1 MKAQKIVVAVLA
13 SMLLVLGSAL
23 WAQAPQQRVPPGF
36 MLTPHSV
43 PVQPITPT
51 VLSDGD
57 VGFRIVG
64 MRGETPVGEWVVRVN
79 GEWRLAE
86 TGGDPHFQM
95 R

>member
-1 MKAQKIVVAVLA
+1 MKAQKIVIAAMAGMLVL
-13 SMLLVLGSAL
+13 LGSAL
-23 WAQAPQQRVPPGF
+23 WAQGQQPRSAPGF

-43 PVQPITPT
+43 PVEPVTPT
-51 VLSDGD
+51 VVSDGD
-57 VGFRIVG
+57 VGFRLLG
-64 MRGETPVGEWVVRVN
+64 MRGETPVGQWMVRIN